1 MECPSFW
8 HVAHGSLPTMRR
20 VKSKAVST
28 NSMPAPWQSPDTPP
42 TARRSHQNQPQISRG
57 AARSAGTNQQV
68 PNRMNSQIAKST
80 RRTDDAKRAPSPAWR
95 GGSQRDQARGAMR
108 AAKGMTISA
117 GSETRSEERRVGKKW
132 VRKCNARGG

>member
-1 MECPSFW
+1 
-8 HVAHGSLPTMRR
+8 MRISDWSSDVCSSDL

-57 AARSAGTNQQV
+57 ADRSAGTNQQA

-80 RRTDDAKRAPSPAWR
+80 RRTDDAKRAPSPAWS
-95 GGSQRDQARGAMR
+95 GGSQRDQARGPMR
-108 AAKGMTISA
+108 AAKGM
-117 GSETRSEERRVGKKW
+117 KKIGRAH
-132 VRKCNARGG
+132 V

>member
-1 MECPSFW
+1 
-8 HVAHGSLPTMRR
+8 MRN

-57 AARSAGTNQQV
+57 ADRSAGTNQQA

-80 RRTDDAKRAPSPAWR
+80 RRTDDAKRAPSPAWS
-95 GGSQRDQARGAMR
+95 GGSQRDQARGPMR
-108 AAKGMTISA
+108 AAKGIDRKS
-117 GSETRSEERRVGKKW
+117 TRLNSSH
-132 VRKCNARGG
+132 